1 MSDKRRLAALSV
13 ILKAKQ
19 RELDRIAG
27 ELTTLRAQQSQVLRS
42 IDELDKRRDTE
53 SYSASLEAQSFVVTF
68 LQALAAERRQ
78 AVEKLSEL
86 DDMCAVLEEQVRDRF
101 IELQKWR
108 SSSRKLG
115 ETIAYEA
122 RRLENAQMDEIG
134 NILFN
139 QKN

>member
-108 SSSRKLG
+108 LSSRKLG
-115 ETIAYEA
+115 ETIVYEA